1 MAQQK
6 RKLANWSI
14 EELIVVYAQ
23 NFYDETM
30 KVSKMEQSI
39 LKELADRGV
48 IDKDKM
54 NELYKQKS
62 LSYDNVI

>member
-54 NELYKQKS
+54 NELYKRKA